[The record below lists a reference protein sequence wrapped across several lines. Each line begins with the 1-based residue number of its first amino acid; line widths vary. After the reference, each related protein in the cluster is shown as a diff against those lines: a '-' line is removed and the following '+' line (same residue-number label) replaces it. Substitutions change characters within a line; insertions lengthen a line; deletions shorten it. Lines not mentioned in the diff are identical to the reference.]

1 LVKRL
6 CPDPIKDLE
15 QSVLADH
22 AKDPGKLSA
31 HKKLAETVTTLV
43 HGREGLASAKRTT
56 EALFGTSPA
65 LLGHLTVQEL
75 TSALKGAAKV
85 SLMLNPATTVLE
97 LGLRAKCFSREVDAR
112 RIIEEGGFYLNHR
125 KVLFPDAVLIPG
137 EHILP
142 NGMTL
147 ARVGKRNNVLVQ
159 WLS

>member
-1 LVKRL
+1 M
-6 CPDPIKDLE
+6 KDLE

-22 AKDPGKLSA
+22 AKDPGKRSA
-31 HKKLAETVTTLV
+31 HEKLAETLTSLI
-43 HGREGLASAKRTT
+43 HGKEGLASANRTT
-56 EALFGTSPA
+56 EALFTSSPA
-65 LLGHLTVQEL
+65 LLAHLSVQEL
-75 TSALKGAAKV
+75 TTALKGATKV

-112 RIIEEGGFYLNHR
+112 RIIKEGGFYLNYR

-147 ARVGKRNNVLVQ
+147 ARVGKRNHFLVQ
-159 WLS
+159 WSS